1 MNETE
6 LKSFSHF
13 QIFTKIAYSDL
24 SRNLDNWLISKFLFI
39 NCKTLKVSQNDQ
51 IRM

>member
-1 MNETE
+1 MNGKE

-13 QIFTKIAYSDL
+13 QILKSIAYTDL
-24 SRNLDNWLISKFLFI
+24 SRKLEDLLILEFFFI
-39 NCKTLKVSQNDQ
+39 QCETVKVSQNDQ